1 MRRKGT
7 AWETAH
13 CMVPSFGVH
22 RKAFDTTPESAGG
35 VVARQA
41 GVRVDVADDVDGIG
55 RGAEAEH
62 LCVEADRN
70 VDVVFAGQEEQCVSG
85 CTEFA
90 VLLDGIDLVDLS
102 LDVCGG
108 HRGIEEQNVGAE
120 VGMRVYLGR

>member
-1 MRRKGT
+1 MHRAVFRRDG
-7 AWETAH
+7 E
-13 CMVPSFGVH
+13 
-22 RKAFDTTPESAGG
+22 AFDSTPEGAGCI
-35 VVARQA
+35 VARQA

-70 VDVVFAGQEEQCVSG
+70 VDVVFAGQEEQCVASG
-85 CTEFA
+85 AEFT

-108 HRGIEEQNVGAE
+108 HGGIEEQNVGAK
-120 VGMRVYLGR
+120 VGMRICLGR